1 MDAWLYVGARNVA
14 HVTVERVGAR
24 ESTPTTAPTH
34 ASEPLLHASFRPIRS
49 IQGGAAASQAGIAVT
64 FEGTV
69 YGWGNNYMGVMAL
82 APKVV
87 HTPTMLPIPCPVSR
101 ALLGMS
107 GQQVLGQSVD
117 GSQMV
122 RPCCGG

>member
-1 MDAWLYVGARNVA
+1 MPG
-14 HVTVERVGAR
+14 EQ
-24 ESTPTTAPTH
+24 
-34 ASEPLLHASFRPIRS
+34 LLRMRLSCTDIMICHHDDVSPPQPPFLSVSS
-49 IQGGAAASQAGIAVT
+49 IQGGATATQAGIAVT
-64 FEGTV
+64 FEGRV

-87 HTPTMLPIPCPVSR
+87 RTPTMLPIPCPVSR

-107 GQQVLGQSVD
+107 GQQVLNQSVD

-122 RPCCGG
+122 RPCGE